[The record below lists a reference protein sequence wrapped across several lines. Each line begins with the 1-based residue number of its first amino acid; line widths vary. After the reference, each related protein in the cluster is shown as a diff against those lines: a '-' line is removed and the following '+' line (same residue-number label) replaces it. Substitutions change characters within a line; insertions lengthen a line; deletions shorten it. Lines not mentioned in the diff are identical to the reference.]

1 MSSYV
6 LGTKHEEKMP
16 KKPLAS
22 LGVAVREKRSARKLR
37 EVAKEIGISPATLM
51 RVENGRVPDLVTF
64 GKLCQWL
71 NVDPGVYFALPES
84 DQSKE
89 RIGEAGGP
97 LVMSVHFRAD
107 KTPNENTV
115 KALAT
120 MLLTAAGEER
130 KLGDEEQRDGGS

>member
-1 MSSYV
+1 
-6 LGTKHEEKMP
+6 MP

-22 LGVAVREKRSARKLR
+22 LGVAVRDKRAERKLR

-71 NVDPGVYFALPES
+71 GVDPGTYFGLPAVGPSS
-84 DQSKE
+84 DA
-89 RIGEAGGP
+89 EANGP
-97 LVMSVHFRAD
+97 LVMSAHFRAD
-107 KTPNENTV
+107 STPNEETV
-115 KALAT
+115 RALAT

-130 KLGDEEQRDGGS
+130 KLSTEARRDGGS